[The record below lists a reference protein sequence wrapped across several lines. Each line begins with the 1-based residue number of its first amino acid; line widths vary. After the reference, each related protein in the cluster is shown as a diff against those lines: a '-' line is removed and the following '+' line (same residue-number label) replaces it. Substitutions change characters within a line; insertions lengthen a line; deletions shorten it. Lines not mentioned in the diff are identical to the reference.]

1 MKNSSTRSSLPRGVI
16 YGCISWALACSSL
29 TAALTNV
36 YIYPQQFYPTTVTI
50 NVNDTVQW
58 TWLSYTHSTTSSDGL
73 WGLWDSG
80 EHGTW
85 YIFTNIF
92 TSPGTFPYYCTYHLF
107 GGSVIVQGAAL
118 PPAVALTNPPNGA
131 VLSAPASLV
140 LQATASD
147 SAGSVTNVQFF
158 QGTGLLGSVASAP
171 YSFPVNGL
179 AAGNYAFS
187 AVAIDNLGLTATNSI
202 TVHVIIPAPLTL
214 TGAQWMS
221 GTGFRFSYAADQG
234 LSYVIQRSQDLRN
247 WVGLETNTA
256 ASNPVVVMDN
266 SAFGTVGFYRV
277 GRLPNP

>member
-85 YIFTNIF
+85 YTFTNTF

-107 GGSVIVQGAAL
+107 SGSVIVQGAAL
-118 PPAVALTNPPNGA
+118 PPTVALTNPPDGA

-140 LQATASD
+140 LKATASD
-147 SAGSVTNVQFF
+147 TAGTVTNVQFF
-158 QGTGLLGSVASAP
+158 QGTGLLRSVASAP
-171 YSFPVNGL
+171 YSMPLNGL
-179 AAGNYAFS
+179 AVGNYIFS
-187 AVAIDNLGLTATNSI
+187 AVATDNEALTATNSI
-202 TVHVIIPAPLTL
+202 TVHVITPVQLTL
-214 TGAQWMS
+214 SAAQWVS
-221 GTGFRFSYAADQG
+221 LTGFQFRYAADPG
-234 LSYVIQRSQDLRN
+234 LSYVVQRSQDLRN
-247 WVGLETNTA
+247 WVSFETNTA
-256 ASNPVVVMDN
+256 ASNPVVVLDN
-266 SAFGTVGFYRV
+266 AASGPSGFYRV

>member
-1 MKNSSTRSSLPRGVI
+1 MKNSGTRASLPRGVI

-58 TWLSYTHSTTSSDGL
+58 TWLSYTHSTTSSD

-85 YIFTNIF
+85 YAFTNTF

-107 GGSVIVQGAAL
+107 SGSVIVQGAAL
-118 PPAVALTNPPNGA
+118 PPTVALTNPPNGA

-140 LQATASD
+140 LKATASD
-147 SAGSVTNVQFF
+147 TAGSVTNVQFF
-158 QGTGLLGSVASAP
+158 QGTGLLGNVASPP

-179 AAGNYAFS
+179 AAGNYVFS
-187 AVAIDNLGLTATNSI
+187 AVATDNLAQTATNSI
-202 TVHVIIPAPLTL
+202 TVHVITPAPITL
-214 TGAQWMS
+214 AGAQWIS
-221 GTGFRFSYAADQG
+221 GAGFRFSHAADPG
-234 LSYVIQRSQDLRN
+234 LSYVVQRSGDLRN
-247 WVGLETNTA
+247 WIGFETNTA
-256 ASNPVVVMDN
+256 ASNPVVVLDN
-266 SAFGTVGFYRV
+266 QASGPVGFYRV